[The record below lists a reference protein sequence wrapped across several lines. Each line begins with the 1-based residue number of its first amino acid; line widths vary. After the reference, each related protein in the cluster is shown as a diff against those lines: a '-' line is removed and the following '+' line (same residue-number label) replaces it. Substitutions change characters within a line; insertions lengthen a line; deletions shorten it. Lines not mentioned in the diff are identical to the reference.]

1 VSILVSRTLVTTDSS
16 AGDCKVKEMV
26 GNRGEEAFRVELQ
39 LKDGHAVTLISVM
52 GRSDCSIATGLT
64 GVDTSRYGV
73 FVSVNIDHFV
83 FVVR

>member
-1 VSILVSRTLVTTDSS
+1 
-16 AGDCKVKEMV
+16 
-26 GNRGEEAFRVELQ
+26 
-39 LKDGHAVTLISVM
+39 M

-73 FVSVNIDHFV
+73 LVSVNIDHFV